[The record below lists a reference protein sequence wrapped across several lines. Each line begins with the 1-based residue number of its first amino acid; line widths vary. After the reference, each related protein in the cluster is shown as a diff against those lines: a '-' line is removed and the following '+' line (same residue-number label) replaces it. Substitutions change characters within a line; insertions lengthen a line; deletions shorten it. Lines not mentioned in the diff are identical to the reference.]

1 MPPKNGGFAI
11 RFHAP
16 TGQAIFNY
24 QGKRHY
30 LGAWPNHPGK
40 PREEVQARFK
50 NLVARICL
58 GEDLEAEEPEP
69 NRANLTLAVLMD
81 LWLAWATER
90 YLNPKTSKNLFSQVR
105 ALYTLFR
112 DHPAN
117 SIGPL
122 KVQQAQRLMASQ
134 GRTRQGINDATGFIR
149 QMFAW
154 GVAQELIEPDQLARL
169 RAMQPLRRGAIDAP
183 EAPPR
188 EAVPLEDV
196 QATLPHLSPTVAA
209 MVRLQLLTG
218 MRPAEVCALSMA
230 EIDTSSDDCWIY
242 KPAHH
247 KMAHLGR
254 FRAVPI
260 VKEAIEILRPF
271 VRGDDKPVFSPAEEV
286 ERWQKEKRAQ
296 RKTKVQPSQLDRSR
310 ENPLRA
316 PGEQYGTDSYR
327 RAIARACKENEIPL
341 WSPNRLRKLAAQSAS
356 DLFGL
361 EAARALLGHSSSS
374 ITKRHY
380 AQKDLEQA
388 KLAAQAIAPK
398 LLD

>member
-1 MPPKNGGFAI
+1 M

-16 TGQAIFNY
+16 SGQAIFNY

-30 LGAWPNHPGK
+30 LGAWPNHPAK
-40 PREEVQARFK
+40 APEEVQARYR
-50 NLVARICL
+50 NLVARICT
-58 GEDLEAEEPEP
+58 GEDIDADQPEP
-69 NRANLTLAVLMD
+69 NRANLTLAVLID
-81 LWLAWATER
+81 LWLGWAEKR
-90 YLNPKTSKNLFSQVR
+90 YLHPKTKKNLFAQVR
-105 ALYTLFR
+105 PLYTLFR
-112 DHPAN
+112 DELA
-117 SIGPL
+117 SAIGPL

-154 GVAQELIEPDQLARL
+154 GVSQELIEPDQLARL
-169 RAMQPLRRGAIDAP
+169 KAMQPLRRGAIDAP

-188 EAVPLEDV
+188 EAVPLADV

-218 MRPAEVCALSMA
+218 MRPAEVCGLSMA
-230 EIDTSSDDCWIY
+230 EIDQSNPECWVY
-242 KPAHH
+242 RPTHH

-254 FRAVPI
+254 FRAVPL
-260 VKEAIEILRPF
+260 VREAIAILKPF
-271 VRGDDKPVFSPAEEV
+271 AKENGKPVFSPADEV
-286 ERWQKEKRAQ
+286 ERWQKEKRAN

-310 ENPLRA
+310 ENPLRT
-316 PGEQYGTDSYR
+316 PGDQYGTDTYR
-327 RAIARACKENEIPL
+327 RAIHRACKEHDIPL
-341 WSPNRLRKLAAQSAS
+341 WAPNRLRKLAAQSAS

-361 EAARALLGHSSSS
+361 EAARALLGHSDSS

-380 AQKDLEQA
+380 AQRDLEQA
-388 KLAAQAIAPK
+388 RLAAQAIAPK